1 MCAFPLSL
9 PIVQLPDF
17 RNEPFTDF
25 LSPTEQAAFQAAL
38 KQVAAESLDR
48 TWPCW
53 IGGERIDGRA
63 TFETFDPGELTRRI
77 GRFQKLTAAD
87 AHAAVEQ
94 AHAAFPAWA
103 QTPAE
108 TRAAYFFRAAA
119 LMRERKHRFSAMLC
133 YEVGKSWA
141 EADADTAEAIDFL
154 EYYAGQML
162 RMAQPQPVT
171 PVAGE
176 RNQMVYIPLG
186 VGAIIPPWNFP
197 LAIMA
202 GMATAALVAGNTV
215 VIKPASQ
222 SPAIAAMWVELM
234 HEVGLPK
241 QVLNFITGPGSE
253 VGGAMVQ
260 HKLTRF
266 ISFTGSRDVG
276 LWIFEQSAK
285 TQPGQRWMKR
295 LVAEMG
301 GKDSI
306 LVDADCDLQKAVDA
320 VVASAYG
327 YQGQKCSA
335 CSRAIVHAD
344 VYDQFVT
351 LLLPKVEAIAMGHPS
366 MQRFTFGPVVD
377 GASKRKTLEYIE
389 IGKREGKLL
398 AGGTA
403 GPSSGHYVAPT
414 VFGDIAPTARLAQ
427 EEIFGPVLAL
437 IKVSSFDAG
446 LAVANNTEYGLTGS
460 VFTNDE
466 AKKERARREFHVGN
480 FYINRKCTGALVGA
494 HPFGGFNM
502 SGTDSKAGGPDY
514 LLQFL
519 QAKTI
524 SEKTQ

>member
-1 MCAFPLSL
+1 LNL
-9 PIVQLPDF
+9 PEF

-25 LSPTEQAAFQAAL
+25 SRPENQQAFQAAL
-38 KQVAAESLDR
+38 QKIKKEVLGR

-53 IGGERIDGRA
+53 IDGEEVRGKETFDG
-63 TFETFDPGELTRRI
+63 FDPGELTRLI
-77 GRFQKLTAAD
+77 GRYQKMTEAD
-87 AHAAVEQ
+87 AERAVER
-94 AHAAFPAWA
+94 AHAAFPQWA
-103 QTPAE
+103 RTPVE
-108 TRAAYFFRAAA
+108 QRVRIFFDAAQK
-119 LMRERKHRFSAMLC
+119 LRERKHEFSALLC

-171 PVAGE
+171 PVPGE
-176 RNQMVYIPLG
+176 RNKMVYIPLG

-202 GMATAALVAGNTV
+202 GMASAALLAGNTV
-215 VIKPASQ
+215 VVKPASQ
-222 SPAIAAMWVELM
+222 SPAIAAYWVELM
-234 HEVGLPK
+234 YECGLPK
-241 QVLNFITGPGSE
+241 NVLNFVTGPGST

-276 LWIFEQSAK
+276 LWIFEKSAK
-285 TQPGQRWMKR
+285 TQKGQIWMKR

-306 LVDADCDLQKAVDA
+306 LVDRECNLDKAVDA
-320 VVASAYG
+320 VVASAFG

-335 CSRAIVHAD
+335 CSRAIVHQD
-344 VYDQFVT
+344 VYDEFLQK
-351 LLLPKVEAIAMGHPS
+351 LLPKVEAITPGHPED
-366 MQRFTFGPVVD
+366 RRNTFGPVID
-377 GASKRKTLEYIE
+377 LAAKRKTLDYIQA
-389 IGKREGKLL
+389 GKKEGKLL
-398 AGGTA
+398 TGGGEGLKT
-403 GPSSGHYVAPT
+403 GYYVAPT
-414 VFGDIAPTARLAQ
+414 VFADVKPTAKISL
-427 EEIFGPVLAL
+427 EEIFGPVLAV
-437 IKVSSFDAG
+437 IKVKDFDEG

-460 VFTNDE
+460 VFTDNPE
-466 AKKERARREFHVGN
+466 HKARAEQEFHVGN
-480 FYINRKCTGALVGA
+480 FYVNRKCTGALVGG

-524 SEKTQ
+524 SEKIG